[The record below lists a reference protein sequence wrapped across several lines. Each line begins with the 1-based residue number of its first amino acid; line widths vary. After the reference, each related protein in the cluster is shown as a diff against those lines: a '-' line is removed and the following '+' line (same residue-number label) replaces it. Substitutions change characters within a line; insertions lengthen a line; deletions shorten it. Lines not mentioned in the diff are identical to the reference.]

1 MFSLGEIS
9 EQLKDVS
16 RKSVGVSFAGQS
28 LVLDTAD
35 NALEV
40 IEAIKACPCL
50 EYLDLEGN
58 TLGSPAA
65 EAIAEALKEKG
76 TPLKKA
82 LWKDMFT
89 GRLKT
94 EIPKALE
101 YLGAALCVANS
112 QLTELDLS
120 DNAFGPIGI
129 QGLANL
135 LTSSPCYTLQEL
147 RLNNNGLGISGGEML
162 AKALEKCLE
171 NSAKE
176 GAPLALKV
184 FIVGRN
190 RLENEGA
197 QALASVFEKLK
208 TLEEVVM
215 QQNGIYHI
223 GIAAIAQGLSANPNL
238 RVLNLNDNTIGLKGA
253 TALAKALPIFQDLE
267 DLNLGDCLLKTK
279 GALVLAKTLE
289 IHGNHTSLK
298 YLDLSNNELRVD
310 AGIAIAKATHDKT
323 LLTNLQLDG
332 NCFGTE
338 GREKLRQILTKLGRI
353 DALNSLDEDYTEDE
367 EEEDD
372 DGDNDGDEDD
382 EEKTSEEE
390 CESDNNEDETSDK
403 NKKKQDNVAQSTVV
417 TVAEFLKSPTGEK
430 LLLLQDDNM
439 QVFTDHAMNL
449 ANQSN
454 VTTEQ
459 KYIEELL
466 QIIMKISAL
475 CDSGYMNVRIKA
487 EFLSDALYA
496 KLFSY
501 ALENNQILNLN
512 NALLINLGLIKA
524 EDKSSGKIDWN
535 LEGCFKALEKIT
547 QRDYFLAQ
555 TRSVLKIFLERPV
568 KPGRANVV
576 DPFQNAKADL
586 KTVLNNIQVT

>member
-9 EQLKDVS
+9 EQLKNVS

-35 NALEV
+35 NALKV
-40 IEAIKACPCL
+40 IEAIRACPCL

-58 TLGSPAA
+58 TLGTPAA
-65 EAIAEALKEKG
+65 EAIAEILKEKG

-101 YLGAALCVANS
+101 YLGTALCVANS

-147 RLNNNGLGISGGEML
+147 RLNNNGLGISGGKML

-171 NSAKE
+171 NSSKE

-197 QALASVFEKLK
+197 QALAGVFEKLK

-253 TALAKALPIFQDLE
+253 KALAKVLPIFRGLE
-267 DLNLGDCLLKTK
+267 ELNLGDCLLKTK
-279 GALVLAKTLE
+279 GALILAETLE
-289 IHGNHTSLK
+289 IHGNHSSLK

-310 AGIAIAKATHDKT
+310 AGNAIAKATHDKT

-338 GREKLRQILTKLGRI
+338 GREKLRQILTKLERI

-367 EEEDD
+367 EEEDNDDDND
-372 DGDNDGDEDD
+372 DGDD
-382 EEKTSEEE
+382 EEKTSEK
-390 CESDNNEDETSDK
+390 CESDNTEDEADDK
-403 NKKKQDNVAQSTVV
+403 DKKMQDNVAQSTVV

-430 LLLLQDDNM
+430 LLLLQGDNV
-439 QVFTDHAMNL
+439 QAFVDHAMNL

-454 VTTEQ
+454 MTTEQ
-459 KYIEELL
+459 KYVEELL
-466 QIIMKISAL
+466 RITMKVSAL

-501 ALENNQILNLN
+501 AIENDQILTLN
-512 NALLINLGLIKA
+512 NALLVNLGLIKA
-524 EDKSSGKIDWN
+524 EDKNNGKIDWN

-555 TRSVLKIFLERPV
+555 TRNILKVFLERPV
-568 KPGRANVV
+568 KTGRPNVV
-576 DPFQNAKADL
+576 DPFQDSKTDL

>member
-1 MFSLGEIS
+1 MFSLDEIS
-9 EQLKDVS
+9 EQLKNVS

-35 NALEV
+35 NALGV
-40 IEAIKACPCL
+40 IEAIRECPCL

-58 TLGSPAA
+58 TLGTLAA
-65 EAIAEALKEKG
+65 EAIAEVIKEKG

-101 YLGAALCVANS
+101 YLGTALCIANS
-112 QLTELDLS
+112 RLTELDLS

-147 RLNNNGLGISGGEML
+147 RLNNNGLGISGGKML

-171 NSAKE
+171 NSSKE

-253 TALAKALPIFQDLE
+253 KALAKVLPLFRGLE
-267 DLNLGDCLLKTK
+267 ELNLGDCLLKTK

-298 YLDLSNNELRVD
+298 YLDLSNNELRMD
-310 AGIAIAKATHDKT
+310 AGNAIAEATYDKT

-338 GREKLRQILTKLGRI
+338 GREKLQQILTKLGRI

-372 DGDNDGDEDD
+372 DNDNDDD
-382 EEKTSEEE
+382 EKKTDEE
-390 CESDNNEDETSDK
+390 CESDNNEDEISDK
-403 NKKKQDNVAQSTVV
+403 DKKMQDNVAQSTVV

-430 LLLLQDDNM
+430 LLLLQGDNE
-439 QVFTDHAMNL
+439 QAFIEYATNL
-449 ANQSN
+449 TNQDNGS
-454 VTTEQ
+454 TEQ

-466 QIIMKISAL
+466 RITMKVSAL

-501 ALENNQILNLN
+501 AIEKNQILNLN
-512 NALLINLGLIKA
+512 NALLVNLGLIKA
-524 EDKSSGKIDWN
+524 EDKSKGKIDWN

-555 TRSVLKIFLERPV
+555 TRNMLKIFLEQPV
-568 KPGRANVV
+568 KTNRANVV
-576 DPFQNAKADL
+576 DPFQDSKADL
-586 KTVLNNIQVT
+586 IAVLNNIQVT

>member
-28 LVLDTAD
+28 LVLDTAND
-35 NALEV
+35 ALKV
-40 IEAIKACPCL
+40 VEAIKACPCL
-50 EYLDLEGN
+50 NYLDLEGN
-58 TLGSPAA
+58 TLGIPAA
-65 EAIAEALKEKG
+65 EVIAEALKEKG
-76 TPLKKA
+76 APLKIA

-101 YLGAALCVANS
+101 YLGTALCIAGS
-112 QLTELDLS
+112 RLTELDLS

-147 RLNNNGLGISGGEML
+147 RLNNNGLGISGGKML

-171 NSAKE
+171 NSSKE
-176 GAPLALKV
+176 GTSLALKV

-223 GIAAIAQGLSANPNL
+223 GIAAIAQGLAANPNL

-253 TALAKALPIFQDLE
+253 KALAKVLPIFRGLE
-267 DLNLGDCLLKTK
+267 ELNLGDCLLKTK
-279 GALVLAKTLE
+279 GALVLAETLE

-298 YLDLSNNELRVD
+298 YLDLSNNELHAD
-310 AGIAIAKATHDKT
+310 AGNAIAKATHDKT

-338 GREKLRQILTKLGRI
+338 GRENLRQILMKLGRI

-372 DGDNDGDEDD
+372 EEKDNEDD
-382 EEKTSEEE
+382 EDKTSEE
-390 CESDNNEDETSDK
+390 CESDNENETSHKDK
-403 NKKKQDNVAQSTVV
+403 NMQANVAQSTTI

-430 LLLLQDDNM
+430 LLLLQGDNV
-439 QVFTDHAMNL
+439 QAFVDHAMNL

-459 KYIEELL
+459 KFIEELL
-466 QIIMKISAL
+466 RITMKVSAL
-475 CDSGYMNVRIKA
+475 CGSGYMNIRIKA

-501 ALENNQILNLN
+501 ATENNQILNLN
-512 NALLINLGLIKA
+512 NGLLVNLGLIKG

-555 TRSVLKIFLERPV
+555 TRSTLKVFLERPI
-568 KPGRANVV
+568 KTGRANVI
-576 DPFQNAKADL
+576 DPFQDSKADL
-586 KTVLNNIQVT
+586 KTILDNIQVT

>member
-1 MFSLGEIS
+1 MFSLGEIG

-28 LVLDTAD
+28 LVLDTAND
-35 NALEV
+35 ALQV
-40 IEAIKACPCL
+40 VEAIKACPCL

-58 TLGSPAA
+58 TLGTPAA
-65 EAIAEALKEKG
+65 EIIAEALKEKG
-76 TPLKKA
+76 TPLKRA

-101 YLGAALCVANS
+101 HLGIALCTAGS

-135 LTSSPCYTLQEL
+135 LASSPCYTLQQL
-147 RLNNNGLGISGGEML
+147 KLNNNGLGISGGKML
-162 AKALEKCLE
+162 AKALEKCHE
-171 NSAKE
+171 NSSKE
-176 GAPLALKV
+176 GKPLALKV

-215 QQNGIYHI
+215 QQNGIYHV
-223 GIAAIAQGLSANPNL
+223 GITAIAQGLSANPNL

-253 TALAKALPIFQDLE
+253 KALAKVLPIFRGLE
-267 DLNLGDCLLKTK
+267 ELNLGDCLLKTK
-279 GALVLAKTLE
+279 GALALAEALE
-289 IHGNHTSLK
+289 IHGNHTSLR
-298 YLDLSNNELRVD
+298 YLDLSCNELR
-310 AGIAIAKATHDKT
+310 AAA
-323 LLTNLQLDG
+323 
-332 NCFGTE
+332 E
-338 GREKLRQILTKLGRI
+338 GRESLQQILTKLGRL
-353 DALNSLDEDYTEDE
+353 DALNSLEEDYTEDE
-367 EEEDD
+367 EEDD
-372 DGDNDGDEDD
+372 DNEDEQ
-382 EEKTSEEE
+382 SEQ
-390 CESDNNEDETSDK
+390 ESDNEDETSDK
-403 NKKKQDNVAQSTVV
+403 DNKEQDNIAQSTVV
-417 TVAEFLKSPTGEK
+417 TVAEFMKSPIGEK
-430 LLLLQDDNM
+430 LLLLQGDNV
-439 QVFTDHAMNL
+439 QAFIDYAMNL

-454 VTTEQ
+454 TIIEQ

-466 QIIMKISAL
+466 RITMRVSAL
-475 CDSGYMNVRIKA
+475 CGSGYMNVRIKA

-501 ALENNQILNLN
+501 AVENDQMSILN
-512 NALLINLGLIKA
+512 NALLVNLGLIKGENKA
-524 EDKSSGKIDWN
+524 SGKIDWN
-535 LEGCFKALEKIT
+535 LEGCFKALEKII

-555 TRSVLKIFLERPV
+555 TRSMLKVFLE
-568 KPGRANVV
+568 KPMKTSRANVV
-576 DPFQNAKADL
+576 DPFQDSKAAL
-586 KTVLNNIQVT
+586 KAVLDSIQAT

>member
-1 MFSLGEIS
+1 MFSLGEIG

-35 NALEV
+35 DALQV
-40 IEAIKACPCL
+40 VEAIKACPCL

-58 TLGSPAA
+58 TLGTPAA

-101 YLGAALCVANS
+101 HLGTALCTAGS
-112 QLTELDLS
+112 QLTELDMS

-135 LTSSPCYTLQEL
+135 LASSPCYTLQQL
-147 RLNNNGLGISGGEML
+147 KLNNNGLGISGGKML
-162 AKALEKCLE
+162 AKALEKCHE
-171 NSAKE
+171 NSSKE
-176 GAPLALKV
+176 GTPLALKV

-197 QALASVFEKLK
+197 QALASVFERLK

-215 QQNGIYHI
+215 QQNGIYHV

-238 RVLNLNDNTIGLKGA
+238 RMLNLNDNTIGLKGA
-253 TALAKALPIFQDLE
+253 RALAKALPTFRGLE
-267 DLNLGDCLLKTK
+267 ELNLGDCLLKTK
-279 GALVLAKTLE
+279 GASVLAEALE
-289 IHGNHTSLK
+289 IHGNHTSLR
-298 YLDLSNNELRVD
+298 YLDLSNNELRAD
-310 AGIAIAKATHDKT
+310 AGNTVAKAMHDKT

-338 GREKLRQILTKLGRI
+338 GRENLRQILTKLGRI

-372 DGDNDGDEDD
+372 
-382 EEKTSEEE
+382 
-390 CESDNNEDETSDK
+390 NEDEQSEENESDEDEASDK
-403 NKKKQDNVAQSTVV
+403 EDNKEQDNIAETTVV
-417 TVAEFLKSPTGEK
+417 TVTDFVKSPTAEK
-430 LLLLQDDNM
+430 LLLLHLLQDDNV
-439 QVFTDHAMNL
+439 QAFIDYATNL

-454 VTTEQ
+454 TATEQ

-466 QIIMKISAL
+466 RIIMKVSAL
-475 CDSGYMNVRIKA
+475 CGSGYMDVRMKA
-487 EFLSDALYA
+487 ESLSDALYA

-501 ALENNQILNLN
+501 AVENNQISILN
-512 NALLINLGLIKA
+512 NALLVNLGLMKG
-524 EDKSSGKIDWN
+524 EDKASRKIDWN
-535 LEGCFKALEKIT
+535 LEGCFKALEKVT

-555 TRSVLKIFLERPV
+555 TRSVLKVFLE
-568 KPGRANVV
+568 KPMKTSRANVV
-576 DPFQNAKADL
+576 DPFQDSKTAL
-586 KTVLNNIQVT
+586 KTVLDNIQVT

>member
-1 MFSLGEIS
+1 MFSLSEIG

-28 LVLDTAD
+28 LVLDTASD
-35 NALEV
+35 ALQV
-40 IEAIKACPCL
+40 VNAIKACPCL

-58 TLGSPAA
+58 TLGTSAA

-101 YLGAALCVANS
+101 YLGMALCTANS

-129 QGLANL
+129 QGLASL
-135 LTSSPCYTLQEL
+135 LASSPCYTLEQL
-147 RLNNNGLGISGGEML
+147 RLNNNGLGISGGKML
-162 AKALEKCLE
+162 AKALEKCHE
-171 NSAKE
+171 NSSKE
-176 GAPLALKV
+176 GTPLALKV

-197 QALASVFEKLK
+197 QALAAVFEKLK

-215 QQNGIYHI
+215 QQNGIYHV

-253 TALAKALPIFQDLE
+253 RALAKVLPIFRGLE

-279 GALVLAKTLE
+279 GALALAEVLE
-289 IHGNHTSLK
+289 IHGNHTSLIS
-298 YLDLSNNELRVD
+298 LDLSNNELRAD
-310 AGIAIAKATHDKT
+310 AGCAIASATHDKT

-338 GREKLRQILTKLGRI
+338 GRENVREILTKLGRI
-353 DALNSLDEDYTEDE
+353 DALTSLDEDYTEDE
-367 EEEDD
+367 EEEENDD
-372 DGDNDGDEDD
+372 NEDEQG
-382 EEKTSEEE
+382 TSEEE
-390 CESDNNEDETSDK
+390 SDDEDETSDK
-403 NKKKQDNVAQSTVV
+403 DNKEQENVAQNAV
-417 TVAEFLKSPTGEK
+417 TVAEFIKSPIGEK
-430 LLLLQDDNM
+430 LLLLQGDNV
-439 QVFTDHAMNL
+439 QAFIDHAANL
-449 ANQSN
+449 ANQN
-454 VTTEQ
+454 NTNTGQ

-466 QIIMKISAL
+466 RITMKVSAL
-475 CDSGYMNVRIKA
+475 CGSGYINVRIKA
-487 EFLSDALYA
+487 ESLSDALYA

-501 ALENNQILNLN
+501 AIENDQISNLN
-512 NALLINLGLIKA
+512 NMLLVNLGLIKG
-524 EDKSSGKIDWN
+524 EDKASGKIDWN

-547 QRDYFLAQ
+547 QKDYFLVQ
-555 TRSVLKIFLERPV
+555 TRSMLKLFLE
-568 KPGRANVV
+568 KPMKISRANVV
-576 DPFQNAKADL
+576 DPFHDSKIALKA
-586 KTVLNNIQVT
+586 VLNSIQVT

>member
-9 EQLKDVS
+9 EQLKNVS

-40 IEAIKACPCL
+40 IEAIRACPCL

-58 TLGSPAA
+58 TLGTPAA
-65 EAIAEALKEKG
+65 EAIAEILKEKG

-101 YLGAALCVANS
+101 YLGTALCVANS

-147 RLNNNGLGISGGEML
+147 RLNNNGLGISGGKML

-171 NSAKE
+171 NSSKE

-197 QALASVFEKLK
+197 QALAGVFEKLK

-253 TALAKALPIFQDLE
+253 KALAKVLPIFRGLE
-267 DLNLGDCLLKTK
+267 ELNLGDCLLKTK
-279 GALVLAKTLE
+279 GALILAETLE
-289 IHGNHTSLK
+289 IHGNHPSLK

-310 AGIAIAKATHDKT
+310 AGNAIAKATHDKT
-323 LLTNLQLDG
+323 LLTNLHD
-332 NCFGTE
+332 N
-338 GREKLRQILTKLGRI
+338 
-353 DALNSLDEDYTEDE
+353 TEDE
-367 EEEDD
+367 ADD
-372 DGDNDGDEDD
+372 
-382 EEKTSEEE
+382 K
-390 CESDNNEDETSDK
+390 DK
-403 NKKKQDNVAQSTVV
+403 KMQDNVAQSTVV

-430 LLLLQDDNM
+430 LLLLQGDNV
-439 QVFTDHAMNL
+439 QAFVDHAMNL

-454 VTTEQ
+454 MTIEQ
-459 KYIEELL
+459 KYVEELL
-466 QIIMKISAL
+466 RITMKVSAL

-501 ALENNQILNLN
+501 AIENDQILTLN

-524 EDKSSGKIDWN
+524 EDKNNGKIDWN

-555 TRSVLKIFLERPV
+555 TRNILKVFLERPV
-568 KPGRANVV
+568 KTGRPNVV
-576 DPFQNAKADL
+576 DPFQDSKTDL

>member
-1 MFSLGEIS
+1 MFSLGEIG

-16 RKSVGVSFAGQS
+16 RQSVGVSFAGQS

-35 NALEV
+35 DALRV
-40 IEAIKACPCL
+40 VEAIKACPCL

-58 TLGSPAA
+58 TLGTPAA
-65 EAIAEALKEKG
+65 EVIAEALKEKG
-76 TPLKKA
+76 TPLKRA

-101 YLGAALCVANS
+101 YLGTALCTASS

-129 QGLANL
+129 EGLANL
-135 LTSSPCYTLQEL
+135 LASSPCYTLQQL
-147 RLNNNGLGISGGEML
+147 KLNNNGLGISGGKML
-162 AKALEKCLE
+162 AKALEKCYE
-171 NSAKE
+171 NSSSE
-176 GAPLALKV
+176 GTPLALKV

-197 QALASVFEKLK
+197 QALASVFERLK

-215 QQNGIYHI
+215 QQNGIYHV
-223 GIAAIAQGLSANPNL
+223 GIAAIAQGLSVNPNL

-253 TALAKALPIFQDLE
+253 KALAKALPTFRGLE
-267 DLNLGDCLLKTK
+267 ELNLGDCLLKTK
-279 GALVLAKTLE
+279 GALVIAEALQ
-289 IHGNHTSLK
+289 IHGNHTSLRN
-298 YLDLSNNELRVD
+298 LDLGNNELRMD
-310 AGIAIAKATHDKT
+310 AGNAIAKAMHDKT

-338 GREKLRQILTKLGRI
+338 GCEKLRQILTKLRKI

-372 DGDNDGDEDD
+372 NEDEQ
-382 EEKTSEEE
+382 SEEDE
-390 CESDNNEDETSDK
+390 NDNNEDEVSDK
-403 NKKKQDNVAQSTVV
+403 DNEEQNNIARSTVV
-417 TVAEFLKSPTGEK
+417 TVAEFVKSPIGEK
-430 LLLLQDDNM
+430 LLLLQGDNA
-439 QVFTDHAMNL
+439 QAFIDYATNL
-449 ANQSN
+449 ANQSK
-454 VTTEQ
+454 TIEQ

-466 QIIMKISAL
+466 RITMKVSAL

-487 EFLSDALYA
+487 ESLSDALYA

-501 ALENNQILNLN
+501 AVETNQISNFN
-512 NALLINLGLIKA
+512 NALLINLGLIKS
-524 EDKSSGKIDWN
+524 EDKTSGTIDWN
-535 LEGCFKALEKIT
+535 LEGCFKALKKIA
-547 QRDYFLAQ
+547 QRDYFLTQ
-555 TRSVLKIFLERPV
+555 TRSMLKVFLE
-568 KPGRANVV
+568 KPMKTSRANVI
-576 DPFQNAKADL
+576 DPFQDSKTALKA
-586 KTVLNNIQVT
+586 VLDSIQVT

>member
-9 EQLKDVS
+9 EQLKNVS

-28 LVLDTAD
+28 LILDTAD
-35 NALEV
+35 NALGV
-40 IEAIKACPCL
+40 IEAIKVCPCL

-58 TLGSPAA
+58 TLGIPAA
-65 EAIAEALKEKG
+65 EAIAEVLKEKG

-101 YLGAALCVANS
+101 YLGTALCTANS
-112 QLTELDLS
+112 RLTELDLS

-147 RLNNNGLGISGGEML
+147 RLNNNGLGISGGKML

-171 NSAKE
+171 NSSKE

-223 GIAAIAQGLSANPNL
+223 GIAAIAQGLSVNSNL

-253 TALAKALPIFQDLE
+253 KALANVLPIFRGLE
-267 DLNLGDCLLKTK
+267 ELNLGDCLLKTK

-298 YLDLSNNELRVD
+298 YLDLSNNELRMD
-310 AGIAIAKATHDKT
+310 AGNAIAKATHDKT

-338 GREKLRQILTKLGRI
+338 GREKLQQILTKLGRI

-372 DGDNDGDEDD
+372 DSDNDGDD
-382 EEKTSEEE
+382 EEKTSEE

-403 NKKKQDNVAQSTVV
+403 DKKMQDNVAQSTVV

-430 LLLLQDDNM
+430 LLLLQGDNV
-439 QVFTDHAMNL
+439 QAFIDHATNL
-449 ANQSN
+449 INQDN
-454 VTTEQ
+454 VSIEQ

-466 QIIMKISAL
+466 RITMKVSAL

-501 ALENNQILNLN
+501 AIENNQILDLN
-512 NALLINLGLIKA
+512 NALLVNLGLIKA
-524 EDKSSGKIDWN
+524 ENKSRGKIDWN
-535 LEGCFKALEKIT
+535 LEGCFKALEKII
-547 QRDYFLAQ
+547 QRDYFLVQ
-555 TRSVLKIFLERPV
+555 TRNMLKIFLERPV
-568 KPGRANVV
+568 KTGRANVV
-576 DPFQNAKADL
+576 DPFQDSKADL
-586 KTVLNNIQVT
+586 IAVLNNIQVT

>member
-1 MFSLGEIS
+1 MFCLGDIS

-28 LVLDTAD
+28 LVLDTASD
-35 NALEV
+35 ALRV
-40 IEAIKACPCL
+40 VEAIKACPCL
-50 EYLDLEGN
+50 NYLDLEGN
-58 TLGSPAA
+58 TLGIPAA

-76 TPLKKA
+76 APLKIA

-101 YLGAALCVANS
+101 YLGTALCTAGS

-147 RLNNNGLGISGGEML
+147 RLNNNGLGISGGKML

-171 NSAKE
+171 NSSKE
-176 GAPLALKV
+176 GTPLTLKV

-253 TALAKALPIFQDLE
+253 KALAKVLPIFRGLE
-267 DLNLGDCLLKTK
+267 ELNLGDCLLKTK
-279 GALVLAKTLE
+279 GALVLAEALE
-289 IHGNHTSLK
+289 IHGNHISLK

-310 AGIAIAKATHDKT
+310 AGNAIAKATHDKT

-338 GREKLRQILTKLGRI
+338 GSEKLRQILTKLGRI

-372 DGDNDGDEDD
+372 EG
-382 EEKTSEEE
+382 KTSEE

-403 NKKKQDNVAQSTVV
+403 DKRMQDNVQSTVI

-430 LLLLQDDNM
+430 LLLLQGDNV
-439 QVFTDHAMNL
+439 QAFIDHATNL

-466 QIIMKISAL
+466 RITMKVSAL
-475 CDSGYMNVRIKA
+475 CGSGYMNVRIKA

-501 ALENNQILNLN
+501 AIENNQILNLN
-512 NALLINLGLIKA
+512 NALLVNLGLIKG

-535 LEGCFKALEKIT
+535 LEGCFKALEKII

-555 TRSVLKIFLERPV
+555 TRSMLKIFLERPV
-568 KPGRANVV
+568 KTRANVI
-576 DPFQNAKADL
+576 DPFQDSKADL
-586 KTVLNNIQVT
+586 KAILDNIQVT

>member
-9 EQLKDVS
+9 EQLKNVS

-28 LVLDTAD
+28 LILDTAD
-35 NALEV
+35 NALGV
-40 IEAIKACPCL
+40 IEAIRACPCL

-58 TLGSPAA
+58 TLGIPAA
-65 EAIAEALKEKG
+65 EAIAEVLKEKG

-101 YLGAALCVANS
+101 YLGTALCTANS

-147 RLNNNGLGISGGEML
+147 RLNNNGLGISGGKML

-171 NSAKE
+171 NSSKE

-197 QALASVFEKLK
+197 QALAPVFEKLK

-253 TALAKALPIFQDLE
+253 KALANVLPIFRGLE
-267 DLNLGDCLLKTK
+267 ELNLGDCLLKTK

-298 YLDLSNNELRVD
+298 YLDLSNNELRMD
-310 AGIAIAKATHDKT
+310 AGNAIAKATHDKT

-338 GREKLRQILTKLGRI
+338 GREKLQQILTKLGRI

-372 DGDNDGDEDD
+372 DSDNDGDD
-382 EEKTSEEE
+382 EEKTSEE

-403 NKKKQDNVAQSTVV
+403 DKKMQDNVAQSTVV

-430 LLLLQDDNM
+430 LLLLQGDNV
-439 QVFTDHAMNL
+439 QAFIDHATNL
-449 ANQSN
+449 INQDN
-454 VTTEQ
+454 VSIEQ

-466 QIIMKISAL
+466 RITMKVSAL

-501 ALENNQILNLN
+501 AIENNQILDLN
-512 NALLINLGLIKA
+512 NALLVNLGLIKA
-524 EDKSSGKIDWN
+524 ENKSRGKIDWN
-535 LEGCFKALEKIT
+535 LEGCFKALEKII
-547 QRDYFLAQ
+547 QRDYFLVQ
-555 TRSVLKIFLERPV
+555 TRNMLKIFLERPV
-568 KPGRANVV
+568 KTGRANVV
-576 DPFQNAKADL
+576 DPFQDSKTDL
-586 KTVLNNIQVT
+586 IAVLNNIQVT

>member
-16 RKSVGVSFAGQS
+16 RQSVGVSFAGQS

-35 NALEV
+35 DALRV
-40 IEAIKACPCL
+40 VEAIKVCPCL

-58 TLGSPAA
+58 TLGTPAA
-65 EAIAEALKEKG
+65 EVIAEALKEKG
-76 TPLKKA
+76 TPLKRA

-101 YLGAALCVANS
+101 YLGTALCTAGS

-129 QGLANL
+129 EGLANL
-135 LTSSPCYTLQEL
+135 LASSPCYTLQQL
-147 RLNNNGLGISGGEML
+147 KLNNNGLGISGGKML
-162 AKALEKCLE
+162 AKALEKCYE
-171 NSAKE
+171 NSSKE
-176 GAPLALKV
+176 GTPLALKV

-197 QALASVFEKLK
+197 QALASVFERLK

-215 QQNGIYHI
+215 QQNGIYHV
-223 GIAAIAQGLSANPNL
+223 GIAAIAKGLSVNPNL

-253 TALAKALPIFQDLE
+253 KALAKALPTFRGLE
-267 DLNLGDCLLKTK
+267 ELNLGDCLLKTK
-279 GALVLAKTLE
+279 GALVIAEALQ
-289 IHGNHTSLK
+289 IHGNHTSLRN
-298 YLDLSNNELRVD
+298 LDLGNNELRMD
-310 AGIAIAKATHDKT
+310 AGNAIAKAMHDKT

-338 GREKLRQILTKLGRI
+338 GREKLRQILTKLRKI

-372 DGDNDGDEDD
+372 NEDEQ
-382 EEKTSEEE
+382 SEEDE
-390 CESDNNEDETSDK
+390 NDNNEDEASDK
-403 NKKKQDNVAQSTVV
+403 DNEEQNNIAQSTVV
-417 TVAEFLKSPTGEK
+417 TVAEFVKSPIGEK
-430 LLLLQDDNM
+430 LLLLQSDNA
-439 QVFTDHAMNL
+439 QAFIDYATNL

-454 VTTEQ
+454 TVEQ

-466 QIIMKISAL
+466 QITMKVSAL

-487 EFLSDALYA
+487 ESLSDALYA

-501 ALENNQILNLN
+501 AVETNQISNFN
-512 NALLINLGLIKA
+512 NALLINLGLIKS
-524 EDKSSGKIDWN
+524 EDKTSGTIDWN
-535 LEGCFKALEKIT
+535 LEGCFKALEKIA
-547 QRDYFLAQ
+547 QRDYFLTQ
-555 TRSVLKIFLERPV
+555 TRNMLKVFLE
-568 KPGRANVV
+568 KPMKTSRANVI
-576 DPFQNAKADL
+576 DPLQDSKTALKA
-586 KTVLNNIQVT
+586 VLDSVQVT

>member
-28 LVLDTAD
+28 LILDTAND
-35 NALEV
+35 ALKV
-40 IEAIKACPCL
+40 VEAIKACPCL
-50 EYLDLEGN
+50 NYLDLEGN
-58 TLGSPAA
+58 TLGTPAA

-76 TPLKKA
+76 APLKIA

-101 YLGAALCVANS
+101 YLGTALCTAGS

-135 LTSSPCYTLQEL
+135 LISSPCYTLQEL
-147 RLNNNGLGISGGEML
+147 RLNNNGLGISGGKML
-162 AKALEKCLE
+162 AKALEQCLE
-171 NSAKE
+171 NSSKE
-176 GAPLALKV
+176 GTPLALKV
-184 FIVGRN
+184 FVVGRN

-223 GIAAIAQGLSANPNL
+223 GIAAIAQGLAANPNL

-253 TALAKALPIFQDLE
+253 KALAKVLPIFRGLE
-267 DLNLGDCLLKTK
+267 ELNLGDCLLKTK
-279 GALVLAKTLE
+279 GALVLAETLE
-289 IHGNHTSLK
+289 IYGNHTSLK
-298 YLDLSNNELRVD
+298 YLDLSNNELHAD
-310 AGIAIAKATHDKT
+310 AGNAIAKATHDKA

-338 GREKLRQILTKLGRI
+338 GCENLRQILTKLRRN

-367 EEEDD
+367 EEDEEQED
-372 DGDNDGDEDD
+372 NDD
-382 EEKTSEEE
+382 EEKTSEE

-403 NKKKQDNVAQSTVV
+403 DKSVQGNIAQSTTI

-430 LLLLQDDNM
+430 LLLLQGDNV
-439 QVFTDHAMNL
+439 QAFVDHATNL

-459 KYIEELL
+459 KFIEEFLR
-466 QIIMKISAL
+466 ITMKVSAL
-475 CDSGYMNVRIKA
+475 CGSGYMNVRIKA

-501 ALENNQILNLN
+501 AIENNQILNLN
-512 NALLINLGLIKA
+512 NGLLVNLGLIKG

-555 TRSVLKIFLERPV
+555 TRSMLKIFLERPV
-568 KPGRANVV
+568 KTGRANVI
-576 DPFQNAKADL
+576 DPFQDSKADL
-586 KTVLNNIQVT
+586 KAILDNIQVT

>member
-16 RKSVGVSFAGQS
+16 RQSVGVSFAGQS
-28 LVLDTAD
+28 LVLNTAND
-35 NALEV
+35 ALRV
-40 IEAIKACPCL
+40 VEAIKACPCL

-58 TLGSPAA
+58 TLGIPAA
-65 EAIAEALKEKG
+65 EVIAETLKEKG
-76 TPLKKA
+76 TPLKRA

-101 YLGAALCVANS
+101 YLGTALCTAGS

-129 QGLANL
+129 EGLANL
-135 LTSSPCYTLQEL
+135 LASSPCYSLQQL
-147 RLNNNGLGISGGEML
+147 KLNNNGLGISGGKML
-162 AKALEKCLE
+162 AKALEKCYE
-171 NSAKE
+171 NSSKE
-176 GAPLALKV
+176 GTPLALKV

-197 QALASVFEKLK
+197 QALASVFERLK

-215 QQNGIYHI
+215 QQNGIYHV
-223 GIAAIAQGLSANPNL
+223 GIAAIARGLSANPNL

-253 TALAKALPIFQDLE
+253 KALAKALPIFRGLE
-267 DLNLGDCLLKTK
+267 ELNLGDCLLKTK
-279 GALVLAKTLE
+279 GALVIAEVLQ
-289 IHGNHTSLK
+289 IHGNHTSLRC
-298 YLDLSNNELRVD
+298 LDLGNNELRLD
-310 AGIAIAKATHDKT
+310 AGTAIAKAMHDKT

-338 GREKLRQILTKLGRI
+338 GREKLRQILTKLRKI

-372 DGDNDGDEDD
+372 NEDEQ
-382 EEKTSEEE
+382 SEEDE
-390 CESDNNEDETSDK
+390 NDNNEDEASDK
-403 NKKKQDNVAQSTVV
+403 DNEEQDNIVQSTVV
-417 TVAEFLKSPTGEK
+417 TVAEFVKSPIGEK
-430 LLLLQDDNM
+430 LLLLQGDDA
-439 QVFTDHAMNL
+439 QVFIDYVTNL

-454 VTTEQ
+454 TVEQ
-459 KYIEELL
+459 KYIGELL
-466 QIIMKISAL
+466 RITMKVSAL

-487 EFLSDALYA
+487 ESLSDALYA

-501 ALENNQILNLN
+501 AVETNQVSNFN
-512 NALLINLGLIKA
+512 NALLINLGLIKS
-524 EDKSSGKIDWN
+524 EETSGTIDWN

-555 TRSVLKIFLERPV
+555 TRSMLKVFLE
-568 KPGRANVV
+568 KPMKTSRANVI
-576 DPFQNAKADL
+576 DPFQDSKTALKA
-586 KTVLNNIQVT
+586 VLDSIQVT